1 MKANNIILIN
11 CGASLDLI
19 DILQPPEDSVIYLID
34 SLRPLEVRNVY
45 NGVQI
50 KIIVLQNE
58 LGIEQKNV
66 PEFEEI
72 FDEEEEEVVEEEA
85 DADGEEGAECDD
97 DEEDEGNGGDDEEEN
112 NGNLNS
118 DEDENDTKSKTKNK
132 PVKSKRKRFDP
143 DFLEKRHKKR
153 EWEEKRFLNC
163 LIYTGRLPLLE

>member
-1 MKANNIILIN
+1 
-11 CGASLDLI
+11 
-19 DILQPPEDSVIYLID
+19 LID

-72 FDEEEEEVVEEEA
+72 FDEEEEEVEEVEDEEEA
-85 DADGEEGAECDD
+85 TEGDEE
-97 DEEDEGNGGDDEEEN
+97 EEDEGNGDEEVESNENLYSDDEET
-112 NGNLNS
+112 S
-118 DEDENDTKSKTKNK
+118 DKKKSKKTE
-132 PVKSKRKRFDP
+132 KSKRKRFDP

-153 EWEEKRFLNC
+153 EWEEKRLVALNFLNF
-163 LIYTGRLPLLE
+163 IERYF